1 MEAVLTVI
9 VLFLLA
15 LFTLGVIATVKT
27 VRAVRRGVERTGVQA
42 RRVVTETTLRA
53 KRAQPGAFG
62 ELASMR
68 LSLRQSVI
76 GTREALEASVA
87 GDPSL
92 KEALGLLE
100 RLREHAH
107 ALDDELRVLE
117 REPDRAR
124 VSARLPELRE
134 RTERVT
140 HSADSLRWAA
150 QDRARQFADDELAAL
165 GRQIE
170 LEAGALRHWV
180 PAEGT
185 RALEGE
191 TPLDAEER
199 RGRA

>member
-1 MEAVLTVI
+1 MEAVLIVI
-9 VLFLLA
+9 VLFLLT
-15 LFTLGVIATVKT
+15 LFALGVVATVKT
-27 VRAVRRGVERTGVQA
+27 VRAVRRGVERTGAQA

-68 LSLRQSVI
+68 LSLRQSII
-76 GTREALEASVA
+76 GTREALEGSVA
-87 GDPSL
+87 DDPSL

-107 ALDDELRVLE
+107 ALDDELRALE

-124 VSARLPELRE
+124 VGARLPELRE

-185 RALEGE
+185 RALNAEG
-191 TPLDAEER
+191 PDAR
-199 RGRA
+199 R